1 MTEGGSRPP
10 PSALRSATATP
21 VSRDR
26 CLPHPHARLIWKAQG
41 TRGRIVIV
49 DRLHKARAM
58 NPTVAHRWWW
68 LLVAAVVVFAACS
81 GTDDEASQPTA
92 GGQQTAAASQ
102 TEQGDQP
109 AAETKAKEAQVQ
121 VSPSADEDGEA
132 DVSETEEPEEVTQAD
147 PDAPF
152 HPDTADLTQL
162 VFWGPLDGY
171 FGTQLRIPD
180 SLQGL
185 LERLLGS
192 DAPAVDGYV
201 IDLAAFPNP
210 YRGQVMEYL
219 RERYDTDELLTI
231 FDYPEIFDFDPSETV
246 TLPYLRFKQ
255 ALFAGQFT
263 DMAAMMDPDAP
274 RTIDAREV
282 MWGGV
287 RVDGIP
293 PLESPAQLRPE
304 QAADWINDSDEVI
317 GIEINGDARAYP
329 IRIIA
334 WHEMVNDTIG
344 GVPVSLA
351 YCTLCGSA
359 ILYHGRLG
367 AEVYRFGTSGLLY
380 RSNKLMYDRTTR
392 TLWNQFSGQ
401 PAWGPLVDQG
411 IRLEIL
417 PVVLTT
423 WGDWHARHP
432 DSTVLSLDTGF
443 ARNYGPGVAYAEYN
457 SSPNTWFNVPIR
469 DERLAAKDH
478 VYVVRVEESLTAY
491 PTALLASRTLVEDEV
506 GGLAIVV
513 VATANG
519 KGGRS
524 YAAGDVR
531 FALADPA
538 ANTLT
543 DTDGGVWRIREDS
556 LQGPR
561 GKTLPRVSGHN
572 AFWFALLNQTT
583 NAKLYEG

>member
-1 MTEGGSRPP
+1 
-10 PSALRSATATP
+10 
-21 VSRDR
+21 
-26 CLPHPHARLIWKAQG
+26 
-41 TRGRIVIV
+41 
-49 DRLHKARAM
+49 M
-58 NPTVAHRWWW
+58 NRTVVQLSCW
-68 LLVAAVVVFAACS
+68 LLLAAVVVFAACS
-81 GTDDEASQPTA
+81 GPNDEASQPTEA
-92 GGQQTAAASQ
+92 
-102 TEQGDQP
+102 DQP
-109 AAETKAKEAQVQ
+109 AAATSQTEPDDADGPPAQTEQAAAQTEPSEAQATQ
-121 VSPSADEDGEA
+121 VADEA
-132 DVSETEEPEEVTQAD
+132 DVVEETEPEEQTQTD

-152 HPDTADLTQL
+152 HPDTADLKQL

-171 FGTQLRIPD
+171 FGLRLRIPD
-180 SLQGL
+180 SLQLL

-219 RERYDTDELLTI
+219 RERYGTEELLTI
-231 FDYPEIFDFDPSETV
+231 FDYPDIFDFEPSETV
-246 TLPYLRFKQ
+246 SLPYLRFKQ
-255 ALFAGQFT
+255 ALFGGQFT
-263 DMAAMMDPDAP
+263 DMAEMMDPDAP
-274 RTIDAREV
+274 LTIDPREV

-359 ILYHGRLG
+359 ILYHGRVG
-367 AEVYRFGTSGLLY
+367 ADVYRFGTSGLLY

-401 PAWGPLVDQG
+401 PAWGSLVGQG

-491 PTALLASRTLVEDEV
+491 PTAVLASRTLVEDEV

-524 YAAGDVR
+524 YAAGQVR

-538 ANTLT
+538 ADTLT
-543 DTDGGVWRIREDS
+543 DTDGGVWSIREDS
-556 LQGPR
+556 LEGP
-561 GKTLPRVSGHN
+561 GGETLPRVSGHN

>member
-1 MTEGGSRPP
+1 M
-10 PSALRSATATP
+10 
-21 VSRDR
+21 
-26 CLPHPHARLIWKAQG
+26 AQG
-41 TRGRIVIV
+41 TRERIVIAI
-49 DRLHKARAM
+49 RLLKARAM
-58 NPTVAHRWWW
+58 NRTVAQRCV
-68 LLVAAVVVFAACS
+68 LAAGRGRGRPRRVQWA
-81 GTDDEASQPTA
+81 DDERRNPPRPTNRRLRRRRQNQATPTGSRRRPSRQRRRPSQRSSGA
-92 GGQQTAAASQ
+92 GL
-102 TEQGDQP
+102 
-109 AAETKAKEAQVQ
+109 
-121 VSPSADEDGEA
+121 PSELIK
-132 DVSETEEPEEVTQAD
+132 SRRSSRKKQTQAD

-171 FGTQLRIPD
+171 FGLRLRIPD
-180 SLQGL
+180 SLQLL

-219 RERYDTDELLTI
+219 RERYDTEELLTI

-274 RTIDAREV
+274 LTIDPREV

-359 ILYHGRLG
+359 ILYHGRVG

-401 PAWGPLVDQG
+401 PAWGPLVGQG
-411 IRLEIL
+411 NSPGNTAGRAHDLGRLVCAPSRFHRAEPGHGLRTQLRTRCGLRGIQQQPQYLVQRPDPRRAAGGQGPCLRGAGGGVADRL
-417 PVVLTT
+417 PHGATR
-423 WGDWHARHP
+423 GAHAR
-432 DSTVLSLDTGF
+432 
-443 ARNYGPGVAYAEYN
+443 
-457 SSPNTWFNVPIR
+457 
-469 DERLAAKDH
+469 
-478 VYVVRVEESLTAY
+478 
-491 PTALLASRTLVEDEV
+491 
-506 GGLAIVV
+506 
-513 VATANG
+513 
-519 KGGRS
+519 
-524 YAAGDVR
+524 
-531 FALADPA
+531 
-538 ANTLT
+538 
-543 DTDGGVWRIREDS
+543 
-556 LQGPR
+556 
-561 GKTLPRVSGHN
+561 
-572 AFWFALLNQTT
+572 
-583 NAKLYEG
+583 

>member
-1 MTEGGSRPP
+1 MNRTLAP
-10 PSALRSATATP
+10 RS
-21 VSRDR
+21 
-26 CLPHPHARLIWKAQG
+26 C
-41 TRGRIVIV
+41 
-49 DRLHKARAM
+49 
-58 NPTVAHRWWW
+58 W
-68 LLVAAVVVFAACS
+68 LLAATVVAAVVAFAACS
-81 GTDDEASQPTA
+81 RADDEVSQPSA
-92 GGQQTAAASQ
+92 VEQQAAAPSPTEPDSADGPTEQ
-102 TEQGDQP
+102 TEQHEQ
-109 AAETKAKEAQVQ
+109 AAAVTDAGEAQQQ
-121 VSPSADEDGEA
+121 VSAAADQA
-132 DVSETEEPEEVTQAD
+132 EEPAPQEPTQAD

-171 FGTQLRIPD
+171 FGLRLRIPD
-180 SLQGL
+180 SLQL
-185 LERLLGS
+185 LIERLLDS
-192 DAPAVDGYV
+192 DSPAVDKYV

-210 YRGQVMEYL
+210 YRRQVMIYL
-219 RERYDTDELLTI
+219 RERYDSEELLTI
-231 FDYPEIFDFDPSETV
+231 FEYPEIFDFDPSETV

-263 DMAAMMDPDAP
+263 DMAQMMDPDAP
-274 RTIDAREV
+274 LTIDPREV

-293 PLESPAQLRPE
+293 PLESPAQLFPE
-304 QAADWINDSDEVI
+304 QAADWLNDSDEVI

-359 ILYHGRLG
+359 ILYHGRVG

-392 TLWNQFSGQ
+392 TLWNQFSGK
-401 PAWGPLVDQG
+401 PAWGSLVGQG

-443 ARNYGPGVAYAEYN
+443 ARDYGPGVAYAEYN

-491 PTALLASRTLVEDEV
+491 PTAVLASRTLVEDEV

-524 YAAGDVR
+524 YEAGDVR
-531 FALADPA
+531 FALADPV

-543 DTDGGVWRIREDS
+543 DTDGGVWSIREDS
-556 LQGPR
+556 LQGPN
-561 GKTLPRVSGHN
+561 GATLPRVSGHN

-583 NAKLYEG
+583 NARLYEG